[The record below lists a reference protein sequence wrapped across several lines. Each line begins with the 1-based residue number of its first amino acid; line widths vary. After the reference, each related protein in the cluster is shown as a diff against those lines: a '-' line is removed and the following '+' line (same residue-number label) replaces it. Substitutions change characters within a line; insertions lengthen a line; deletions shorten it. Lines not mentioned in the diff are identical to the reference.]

1 GFALACSFQYSLS
14 FVLISNPIMRGMTKD
29 PITYFCMASSI
40 ASWSAKDR
48 RSEGPISQHAI
59 SQIQTQRT
67 VLGDNEKRSV
77 ALRIRAASTRGH
89 QGSGPS
95 CFALSIST
103 LSSFSETMK
112 RFSIGDGILVLGFP
126 ACSGFR
132 IAGVSTK

>member
-48 RSEGPISQHAI
+48 RREGPISQHAI

-95 CFALSIST
+95 CFAFSIIP
-103 LSSFSETMK
+103 LSSFSEAAKKLSCKNGT
-112 RFSIGDGILVLGFP
+112 REFGF
-126 ACSGFR
+126 ASC
-132 IAGVSTK
+132 